1 MMLSPLHVRK
11 SRLLCLL
18 ALLISAVPSLATAGS
33 GPLGIDHE
41 LALDENG
48 IWARKY
54 QTSLEYGVIAV
65 EISGALWLGND
76 NELGH
81 TMWQTLDS
89 SIISGIASG
98 ILKRA
103 FGRAR
108 PDQGGNP
115 NEWFRG
121 SCCESFPSGEVT
133 LQASFVTPF
142 IANYAKENPWIWGLE
157 VLPVYDAL
165 ARLKSQAHW
174 QSDVIAGWALG
185 TGIGYWTTTWK
196 TPLTVRLLPGG
207 LSVGISKRF

>member
-1 MMLSPLHVRK
+1 MMLSRLHVRK
-11 SRLLCLL
+11 SRLLYLL
-18 ALLISAVPSLATAGS
+18 ALLISTVPSLGAAGS

-41 LALDENG
+41 FSLDENG

-108 PDQGGNP
+108 PDQGNDP
-115 NEWFRG
+115 NAWFRG

-133 LQASFVTPF
+133 LQASFVTPL
-142 IANYAKENPWIWGLE
+142 IVNYARENPWVWGLE

-174 QSDVIAGWALG
+174 QTDVIAGWALG
-185 TGIGYWTTTWK
+185 TGIWYWTTAWK

-207 LSVGISKRF
+207 LSVGLSKRF